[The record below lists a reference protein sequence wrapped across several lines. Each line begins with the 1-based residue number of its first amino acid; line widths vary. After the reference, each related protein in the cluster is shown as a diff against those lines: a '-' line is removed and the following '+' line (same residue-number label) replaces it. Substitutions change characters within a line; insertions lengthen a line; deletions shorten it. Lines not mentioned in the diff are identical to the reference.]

1 MTSMKQLP
9 VALDDSVRR
18 RWWAAIA
25 AAVCVFGALVALP
38 ASPAAAAGDQSLG
51 DATAVQQ
58 DGDAYT
64 FTAGEARLRV
74 TFESADSVRVELA
87 PTGTFT
93 DPANDAP
100 SDPSDPAAKIV
111 VGDLG
116 GHAGSSIA
124 TTADGWNVTTPK
136 ATLSVSRSPLTM
148 SLKDATGKTL
158 WAETAP
164 LSWNAAGM
172 TQHLSRGASE
182 QFFGGGMQ
190 NGRFSHRD
198 QTIAI
203 SRDYNWNDGGN
214 PNAAP
219 FYLSS
224 NGYGVLRDT
233 FAPGSY
239 SFGDPVATTHGEQRF
254 DAYYFVGDTRAVLDD
269 YTKLTGRPAM
279 LPMYGMEIGDADCY
293 LHNANRGERH
303 TLPGSTAIADGYQ
316 QNDMPLGW
324 MLVNDGYG
332 CGYEQ
337 LPQVHDML
345 QDHSSELGLWTQS
358 DLTNQKEEVQAGVRV
373 RKTDVAW
380 VGPGYRFAL
389 SACEKAKSGIE
400 DNTTDRSTVLT
411 IEGWAGTQRCGAVW
425 SGDQSGSW
433 DYIKWQIPT
442 YAGTT
447 MSGQPNSTGD
457 IDGIFGG
464 SADTYTRDLQW
475 KMFLPTTYA
484 MSGWASSDKQPYRY
498 GEPYTT
504 INRDYL
510 ALHERLLPYLYTY
523 QAQAHATG
531 LGSTRPLYVDYPDD
545 PNTWG
550 DTAKYEF
557 LAGDSFL
564 VAPVYSDTTV
574 RDGIYLPK
582 GTWVDYWSG
591 RTFTGPTTVD
601 GYAAPLDRLP
611 LFVKAGAV
619 VPMFPQG
626 TLDWAAGKKAGRL
639 DVDVYPQGSSSF
651 SLYEDDGRS
660 QAGEDGK
667 NATQKLSVT
676 APDSG
681 SGQISVSVGALSGDY
696 PGKPSARS
704 YRLSV
709 HTDTAP
715 STVRVAGSKLDQAS
729 SAAALDKGQGY
740 FYDQAA
746 GVLSIQTDSRST
758 GSSFAVD
765 ITGST
770 AVGGVHP
777 ENRAVDASLSVD
789 ALSIAGGTTKATVTA
804 TNHTGADLKVT
815 STALQLPQGW
825 TAAATDATT
834 STLVP
839 DGATFTVPFTV
850 SVPESASPGAQTV
863 SAQVAY
869 TVRSAPWTVG
879 AQAQTTVAYAS
890 LAAAFNNTGI
900 SAQDDPTA
908 ANIDGGGS
916 SLIAERLAAAGAGR
930 GATVAANGF
939 SFTMPDVPP
948 GTADNVAGG
957 ARTVPVSGQG
967 NVLAVLGTGTSGSAT
982 DAVTVHYAD
991 GSTSAGNLGLPNWC
1005 CLSTTAYGAKVAVVT
1020 KGKNTATG
1028 PAYPTTEYRLYTNTV
1043 EVDAGKQV
1051 VAVTLPGNASVHVFA
1066 LTVGTEAIVPP
1077 PIADGQYALSV
1088 GSGGGLLTAP
1098 GTDTAQL
1105 TVVPAA
1111 AGDASQKWVVTRL
1124 GGSEY
1129 TVKNASSGY
1138 CVDVFSSST
1147 TEGALVGQYPC
1158 GGTDNQTWVL
1168 SKDANGALKLANK
1181 NSGLSLTAD
1190 PDGKVVQRADTAA
1203 TSQRWTASAN

>member
-1 MTSMKQLP
+1 MTPTSSATDIPDSLP
-9 VALDDSVRR
+9 RR

-25 AAVCVFGALVALP
+25 AAACVFGALTALP
-38 ASPAAAAGDQSLG
+38 ASPALAAEQSLG

-64 FTAGEARLRV
+64 FTAGDARLRV
-74 TFESADSVRVELA
+74 TFESADAVRVELA
-87 PTGTFT
+87 PDGTFT

-100 SDPSDPAAKIV
+100 SDPSAPAAKIV

-116 GHAGSSIA
+116 GKAGSTLK
-124 TTADGWNVTTPK
+124 TTADGWSIATSK
-136 ATLSVSRSPLTM
+136 ATLTVARSPLTM
-148 SLKDATGKTL
+148 ALTDATGRTL

-164 LSWNAAGM
+164 LSWGDDGT
-172 TQHLSRGASE
+172 TQHLSRGATE
-182 QFFGGGMQ
+182 QYFGGGMQ

-233 FAPGSY
+233 FAEGSY

-254 DAYYFVGDTRAVLDD
+254 DAYYFVGDTRAVLND

-279 LPMYGMEIGDADCY
+279 LPMYGMEVGDADCY
-293 LHNANRGERH
+293 LHNANRGERN
-303 TLPGSTAIADGYQ
+303 TLPGATAIADGYQ

-345 QDHSSELGLWTQS
+345 KDHSSELGLWTQS

-389 SACEKAKSGIE
+389 SACEKAQSGIE

-433 DYIKWQIPT
+433 DYIRWQIPT

-484 MSGWASSDKQPYRY
+484 MSGWASADKQPYRY

-510 ALHERLLPYLYTY
+510 MLHERLLPYLYTY

-545 PNTWG
+545 SNTWG
-550 DTAKYEF
+550 DAAKYEF

-591 RTFTGPTTVD
+591 RTFTGPTKVD
-601 GYAAPLDRLP
+601 GYAAPLNRLP

-619 VPMFPQG
+619 VPMFPEG
-626 TLDWAAGKKAGRL
+626 TLDWEAGKKAGRL
-639 DVDVYPQGSSSF
+639 DIDVYPQGTSSF

-676 APDSG
+676 APETG
-681 SGQISVSVGALSGDY
+681 SGKIEVSVGALSGDY

-704 YRLSV
+704 YRVSV

-715 STVRVAGSKLDQAS
+715 STVRVAGAKLSAAS
-729 SAAALDKGQGY
+729 SAAALDKGPGY
-740 FYDQAA
+740 FFDASA
-746 GVLSIQTDSRST
+746 GVLRIQTDSRST
-758 GSSFAVD
+758 GSAFAVD

-777 ENRAVDASLSVD
+777 ENRAVDATVSVD
-789 ALSIAGGTTKATVTA
+789 ALSMAGGTATATVTA
-804 TNHTGADLKVT
+804 TNRTGADLKVT
-815 STALQLPQGW
+815 STTLALPQGW
-825 TAAATDATT
+825 TATATDATT
-834 STLVP
+834 SSLVP

-850 SVPESASPGAQTV
+850 ALPDSAPPGAQTV
-863 SAQVAY
+863 TAQVGY
-869 TVRSAPWTVG
+869 TVRSASWSVG

-890 LAAAFNNTGI
+890 LSAAFNNTGI
-900 SAQDDPTA
+900 SAEAAPTA

-916 SLIAERLAAAGAGR
+916 SFIAERLAAAGAGR
-930 GATVAANGF
+930 GATVTADGF
-939 SFTMPDVPP
+939 TFTMPDVAP
-948 GTADNVAGG
+948 GSPDNVAGG
-957 ARTVPVSGQG
+957 GRTVPVSGEG
-967 NVLAVLGTGTSGSAT
+967 NVIAVLGTGTSGSAT

-991 GSTSAGNLGLPNWC
+991 GSTSAGTLGMPNWC
-1005 CLSTTAYGAKVAVVT
+1005 CLATNAYGAKIAVVT
-1020 KGKNTATG
+1020 KGKNTASG

-1043 EVDAGKQV
+1043 EVDPGKQV

-1066 LTVGTEAIVPP
+1066 VAVGSQVIVPP
-1077 PIADGQYALSV
+1077 PLADGQYALSV
-1088 GSGGGLLTAP
+1088 GSGAGVLSAP
-1098 GTDTAQL
+1098 GADAAQL
-1105 TVVPAA
+1105 TVKPAA
-1111 AGDASQKWVVTRL
+1111 AGDATQKWVVTRL

-1129 TVKNASSGY
+1129 TLKNASSGY
-1138 CVDVFSSST
+1138 CADVFYSSKD
-1147 TEGALVGQYPC
+1147 EGAMVGQYSC
-1158 GGTDNQTWVL
+1158 GGTDNQTWIL
-1168 SKDANGALKLANK
+1168 SKDENGGLKLSNK
-1181 NSGLSLTAD
+1181 NSGLSLSAEV
-1190 PDGKVVQRADTAA
+1190 DGTVTQRADTGAA
-1203 TSQRWTASAN
+1203 GQRWTASAN

>member
-1 MTSMKQLP
+1 MTRTSSP
-9 VALDDSVRR
+9 PIALRAGAR
-18 RWWAAIA
+18 IRWWGAIA
-25 AAVCVFGALVALP
+25 AAACVAGVLTALP
-38 ASPAAAAGDQSLG
+38 GGAAQAAGDQSLG
-51 DATAVQQ
+51 TATDVQQ

-64 FTAGEARLRV
+64 FTAGDARLRV
-74 TFESADSVRVELA
+74 TFESADAVRVELA

-93 DPANDAP
+93 DPANDKP
-100 SDPSDPAAKIV
+100 SNPADPAAKIV

-116 GHAGSSIA
+116 GHAGSALS
-124 TTADGWNVTTPK
+124 TTADGWSIATAK
-136 ATLSVSRSPLTM
+136 ATLTVAKSPLTM
-148 SLKDATGKTL
+148 SLKDSSGKTL
-158 WAETAP
+158 WAETSP
-164 LSWNAAGM
+164 LSWNANGM
-172 TQHLSRGASE
+172 TQHLTRGATE

-198 QTIAI
+198 QTISI

-233 FAPGSY
+233 FASGSY

-254 DAYYFVGDTRAVLDD
+254 DAYYFVGDTRGVLDD

-279 LPMYGMEIGDADCY
+279 LPMYSMEIGDADCY

-303 TLPGSTAIADGYQ
+303 TLPGATAIADGYQ
-316 QNDMPLGW
+316 QNGMPLGW

-345 QDHSSELGLWTQS
+345 TSHDSELGLWTQS
-358 DLTNQKEEVQAGVRV
+358 DLTNQQYEVQSGVRV

-389 SACEKAKSGIE
+389 SACEKAQKGIE

-433 DYIKWQIPT
+433 DYIRWQIPT

-510 ALHERLLPYLYTY
+510 MLHERLLPYLYTY

-531 LGSTRPLYVDYPDD
+531 LGSTRPLYVDYPND

-550 DTAKYEF
+550 DAVKYEF
-557 LAGDSFL
+557 MAGDSFL

-574 RDGIYLPK
+574 RNGIYLPE

-626 TLDWAAGKKAGRL
+626 TTDWAAGKKAGRL
-639 DVDVYPQGSSSF
+639 DVDLYPKGTSSF

-660 QAGEDGK
+660 QAGENGK
-667 NATQKLSVT
+667 NATQKIAVT
-676 APDSG
+676 APAEG
-681 SGQISVSVGALSGDY
+681 SGQIHVSVGALKGDY
-696 PGKPSARS
+696 AGKPDARS

-709 HTDTAP
+709 HTDTRP
-715 STVRVAGSKLDQAS
+715 STVRLAGAKLTEVSS
-729 SAAALDKGQGY
+729 SADLDKGPGY

-746 GVLSIQTDSRST
+746 GVLRIQTDSRST
-758 GSSFAVD
+758 GAEFAVD

-777 ENRAVDASLSVD
+777 ENRAVDAAVSVD
-789 ALSIAGGTTKATVTA
+789 ALSMAGGSANATVTA

-825 TAAATDATT
+825 TATATGATT
-834 STLVP
+834 NTLVP

-850 SVPESASPGAQTV
+850 SVPASAAPGAQTV
-863 SAQVAY
+863 TAQVGY
-869 TVRSAPWTVG
+869 TVRSASWTVG

-890 LAAAFNNTGI
+890 LNAAFNNNGI
-900 SAQDDPTA
+900 STA
-908 ANIDGGGS
+908 DAPATANIDGGGS
-916 SLIAERLAAAGAGR
+916 SFIADRLAAAGAGR
-930 GATVAANGF
+930 GATVTANGF
-939 SFTMPDVPP
+939 SFTMPDVAAGNP
-948 GTADNVAGG
+948 DNVAGG

-967 NVLAVLGTGTSGSAT
+967 NALAVLGTGTSGSAT

-991 GSTSAGNLGLPNWC
+991 GSTSAGTLGMPNWC
-1005 CLSTTAYGAKVAVVT
+1005 CLATNAYGAKIAVVT
-1020 KGKNTATG
+1020 KGKNTPTG

-1043 EVDAGKQV
+1043 QIDPDKKVI
-1051 VAVTLPGNASVHVFA
+1051 AVTLPGNASVHVFA
-1066 LTVGTEAIVPP
+1066 LTVGTQVIIPP
-1077 PIADGQYALSV
+1077 PIADGQYALTV
-1088 GSGGGLLTAP
+1088 GSGGVLTAP
-1098 GTDTAQL
+1098 GTNAAQL
-1105 TVVPAA
+1105 TVAPAA

-1138 CVDVFSSST
+1138 CVDVFYSSKS
-1147 TEGALVGQYPC
+1147 EGAVVGQYTC

-1168 SKDANGALKLANK
+1168 SKNADGTLKLANK

-1190 PDGKVVQRADTAA
+1190 AGGLVVQRTDTGA

>member
-1 MTSMKQLP
+1 VL
-9 VALDDSVRR
+9 
-18 RWWAAIA
+18 A
-25 AAVCVFGALVALP
+25 AAACVLGALIALP
-38 ASPAAAAGDQSLG
+38 AAPASAAGDQTLG
-51 DATAVQQ
+51 EATAVQQ

-64 FTAGEARLRV
+64 FTAGTARLRV
-74 TFESADSVRVELA
+74 TFESAEAVRVELA
-87 PTGTFT
+87 PDGAFM

-100 SDPSDPAAKIV
+100 SKPGDPAAKIV

-116 GHAGSSIA
+116 GHAGSTLSATTDGWSIA
-124 TTADGWNVTTPK
+124 TSK
-136 ATLSVSRSPLTM
+136 ATLTVARSPLTM
-148 SLKDATGKTL
+148 SLKDSAGRTL

-164 LSWNAAGM
+164 LSWNGSGT
-172 TQHLSRGASE
+172 TQHLTRGATE

-198 QTIAI
+198 QTISI

-233 FAPGSY
+233 FAAGSY
-239 SFGDPVATTHGEQRF
+239 SFGDPVTTTHGEQRF

-303 TLPGSTAIADGYQ
+303 TLPGATAIADGYR
-316 QNDMPLGW
+316 QNDLPLGW

-337 LPQVHDML
+337 LPQVHEML
-345 QDHSSELGLWTQS
+345 QDHGSELGLWTQS
-358 DLTNQKEEVQAGVRV
+358 DLTNQQEEVQAGVRV

-389 SACEKAKSGIE
+389 SACEKAKNGIE
-400 DNTTDRSTVLT
+400 DNTADRSTVLT

-433 DYIKWQIPT
+433 DYIRWQIPT

-464 SADTYTRDLQW
+464 SAETYTRDLQW
-475 KMFLPTTYA
+475 KMFLPMTYA
-484 MSGWASSDKQPYRY
+484 MSGWAGSDKQPYRY
-498 GEPYTT
+498 GEPYTS

-510 ALHERLLPYLYTY
+510 MLHERLLPYLYTY
-523 QAQAHATG
+523 QAQAHETG

-545 PNTWG
+545 PATWG
-550 DTAKYEF
+550 DQAKYEF

-574 RDGIYLPK
+574 RDGIYLPA

-601 GYAAPLDRLP
+601 GYAAPLNRLP

-639 DVDVYPQGSSSF
+639 DVDVYPKGASSF
-651 SLYEDDGRS
+651 TLYEDDGRS

-667 NATQKLSVT
+667 NATQKLAVT
-676 APDSG
+676 APDEG
-681 SGQISVSVGALSGDY
+681 SGRIRVALGALAGDY
-696 PGKPSARS
+696 PGKPGARS

-715 STVRVAGSKLDQAS
+715 STVRVEGAKLTAAD
-729 SAAALDKGQGY
+729 SAAALDKGAGY
-740 FYDQAA
+740 VYDASA
-746 GVLSIQTDSRST
+746 GVLTVQTDTLST
-758 GSSFAVD
+758 GSEHAVE

-777 ENRAVDASLSVD
+777 ENRAVDATITTD
-789 ALSIAGGTTKATVTA
+789 ALSLAGGTTKATVTA
-804 TNHTGADLKVT
+804 TNRTGADLKI
-815 STALQLPQGW
+815 TATTLALPEGW
-825 TAAATDATT
+825 TATATDATT

-839 DGATFTVPFTV
+839 DGATFTVPFTIA
-850 SVPESASPGAQTV
+850 VPESAVPGAQTI
-863 SAQVAY
+863 SAQVGY
-869 TVRSAPWTVG
+869 TVRSAAWTAG
-879 AQAQTTVAYAS
+879 AQAQTTVAFAS

-900 SAQDDPTA
+900 SAQSAPGA

-916 SLIAERLAAAGAGR
+916 SFIAERLAAAGAGR
-930 GATVAANGF
+930 GAAVTANGF
-939 SFTMPDVPP
+939 SFAMPDVAP
-948 GTADNVAGG
+948 GTPDNVAGG
-957 ARTVPVSGQG
+957 ARTVPVTGQG
-967 NVLAVLGTGTSGSAT
+967 NTLAVLGTGTSGSAT

-991 GSTSAGNLGLPNWC
+991 GSTSTGTLGMPNWC
-1005 CLSTTAYGAKVAVVT
+1005 CLAANAYGAKIAVVT
-1020 KGKNTATG
+1020 KGKNTPTG

-1043 EVDAGKQV
+1043 AVDPDKQV
-1051 VAVTLPGNASVHVFA
+1051 IAVTLPGNAAVHVFA
-1066 LTVGTEAIVPP
+1066 LTVGTQVVVPP
-1077 PIADGQYALSV
+1077 PLADGQYALAV
-1088 GSGGGLLTAP
+1088 GSGAGLLTAP
-1098 GTDTAQL
+1098 GSNATQL
-1105 TVVPAA
+1105 AVAPAA

-1129 TVKNASSGY
+1129 TVKNAASGY
-1138 CVDVFSSST
+1138 CVDVFSSSKS
-1147 TEGALVGQYPC
+1147 EGALVGQYPC
-1158 GGTDNQTWVL
+1158 GGTDNQTWIL
-1168 SKDANGALKLANK
+1168 SKDANGAVKLSNK

-1190 PDGKVVQRADTAA
+1190 ADGKVVQRADTGA
-1203 TSQRWTASAN
+1203 TSQRWAASAN

>member
-1 MTSMKQLP
+1 MTSTISSPHLP
-9 VALDDSVRR
+9 HLSSRR
-18 RWWAAIA
+18 RWHATLAVAA
-25 AAVCVFGALVALP
+25 CVLGALIALP
-38 ASPAAAAGDQSLG
+38 ASPADAASDQSLG

-64 FTAGEARLRV
+64 FTAGDARLRV
-74 TFESADSVRVELA
+74 TFESPDAVRVELA
-87 PTGTFT
+87 PDGTFT
-93 DPANDAP
+93 DPANDKP
-100 SDPSDPAAKIV
+100 SDPQAPAAKIV

-116 GHAGSSIA
+116 GRAGSALA
-124 TTADGWNVTTPK
+124 TTPDGWRISTGK
-136 ATLSVSRSPLTM
+136 ATLTVAKSPLTM
-148 SLKDATGKTL
+148 ALTDADGKTL

-164 LSWNAAGM
+164 LSWNSAGT

-233 FAPGSY
+233 FAAGSY

-254 DAYYFVGDTRAVLDD
+254 DAYYFVGDTRGVLDD

-279 LPMYGMEIGDADCY
+279 LPMYGMEVGDADCY
-293 LHNANRGERH
+293 LHNANRGERN

-345 QDHSSELGLWTQS
+345 QSHSSELGLWTQS
-358 DLTNQKEEVQAGVRV
+358 DLTSQKEEVQAGVRV

-389 SACEKAKSGIE
+389 SACEKAQRGIE
-400 DNTTDRSTVLT
+400 DNTSDRATVLT

-425 SGDQSGSW
+425 SGDQSGNW
-433 DYIKWQIPT
+433 DYIRWQIPT

-447 MSGQPNSTGD
+447 MSGQPNATGD

-498 GEPYTT
+498 GEPYTK

-510 ALHERLLPYLYTY
+510 MLHERLLPYLYTY
-523 QAQAHATG
+523 QAQAHANG
-531 LGSTRPLYVDYPDD
+531 LGSTRPLYVDYPEDA
-545 PNTWG
+545 NTWG
-550 DTAKYEF
+550 DAAKYEF

-626 TLDWAAGKKAGRL
+626 TKDWAAGKSAGRL
-639 DVDVYPQGSSSF
+639 DVDVYPKGKTSF

-660 QAGEDGK
+660 QAGENGK

-676 APDSG
+676 APEEG
-681 SGQISVSVGALSGDY
+681 SGKIGISVGALAGDY
-696 PGKPSARS
+696 AGKPDARS

-709 HTDTAP
+709 HTDTRP
-715 STVRVAGSKLDQAS
+715 STVRLAGGKLS
-729 SAAALDKGQGY
+729 EVVSAAALDKGTGY
-740 FYDQAA
+740 FYDASA

-758 GSSFAVD
+758 GSAFAVD

-777 ENRAVDASLSVD
+777 ENRAVDARVSLD
-789 ALSIAGGTTKATVTA
+789 PLSMAGGTATATVA
-804 TNHTGADLKVT
+804 AVNHTGADLKI
-815 STALQLPQGW
+815 TAIDLGLPQGW
-825 TAAATDATT
+825 TASADGATT
-834 STLVP
+834 SDLVP

-850 SVPESASPGAQTV
+850 SVPASASPGAQTV
-863 SAQVAY
+863 SAQVGY

-879 AQAQTTVAYAS
+879 AQAQTTVAFGS
-890 LAAAFNNTGI
+890 LQAAFNNTGI
-900 SAQDDPTA
+900 SAEADPST

-930 GATVAANGF
+930 GATVSANGF
-939 SFTMPDVPP
+939 SFTMPDVAP
-948 GTADNVAGG
+948 GSPDNVAGG
-957 ARTVPVSGQG
+957 TRTVPVSGQG
-967 NVLAVLGTGTSGSAT
+967 NSLAVLGTGTSGSAT

-991 GSTSAGNLGLPNWC
+991 GSTSTGSLGMPNWC
-1005 CLSTTAYGAKVAVVT
+1005 CLATNSYGAKIAVVT
-1020 KGKNTATG
+1020 KGKNTSTG
-1028 PAYPTTEYRLYTNTV
+1028 SAYPTVEYRLYTNTV
-1043 EVDAGKQV
+1043 DVDPEKQV
-1051 VAVTLPGNASVHVFA
+1051 IAVTLPGNASVHVFA
-1066 LTVGTEAIVPP
+1066 LTVGTQVVVPP
-1077 PIADGQYALSV
+1077 PLADGQYSLTV
-1088 GSGGGLLTAP
+1088 GSGGLLTAP

-1105 TVVPAA
+1105 TVAPAA
-1111 AGDASQKWVVTRL
+1111 ASGASQKWVVTRL

-1138 CVDVFSSST
+1138 CVDVFSSSKS
-1147 TEGALVGQYPC
+1147 EGALVGQYPC

-1168 SKDANGALKLANK
+1168 SKDASGGLTLANK
-1181 NSGLSLTAD
+1181 NSGLSLSAD
-1190 PDGKVVQRADTAA
+1190 PGGKVVQRSDTAA
-1203 TSQRWTASAN
+1203 TSQRWTAAAN